1 MSDSIGYTHPCSLDL
16 QNGPMMNWIARLQ
29 KRIHHSSASTGPGLW
44 SLDGALSVDILS
56 ELLPLSAQP
65 AFIFHRPQKSLT
77 LFLLPRTLLP
87 WPRTRTPPTTTTGSK
102 AAGKEDQGIARTR
115 EELVSRNY
123 HRTAYGCEIGLQLGT
138 SLSNPRESF
147 FGFGSRDKGSA
158 LGASNLVEAWG
169 KGPDRV
175 FILFNPNDDATIGDT
190 DTDVGPTSLASAT
203 LQLRRT
209 RNFPYTGFP

>member
-44 SLDGALSVDILS
+44 SL
-56 ELLPLSAQP
+56 
-65 AFIFHRPQKSLT
+65 KSLT